1 LPSEVPAARL
11 RALFSSQLAQYL
23 FSGVLSAF
31 FLWIAFRGTDF
42 PTLFGLMRDA
52 NYWWIMG
59 MFICLL
65 ASHLVRA
72 WRWRFLLDPIKRGIG
87 LRNLFAGVMIGYLFN
102 NILPRAGELARPY
115 ALGHME
121 SISRSSAFG
130 TIVVERMI
138 DVLCFL
144 ILVAL
149 MPLVY
154 NGALLESFP
163 WLRRTGILITAAT
176 AAGLAGLVALMARRD
191 WTDRL
196 LEPVGRFLPSGLRS
210 RVNRIVH
217 AFLDGFLFVK
227 DPKLVAVIAASSAV
241 IWFLYI
247 LMIYVAFFAFG
258 LGDLGLGGALVVEAI
273 SSIGMAL
280 PTPGGTGTYHAFT
293 SQTLNKLFQVAMP
306 VALSF
311 ATVTHAV
318 TFIGVSI
325 VGLWYFLRD
334 RIRVAEVVSRKREGN
349 DR

>member
-1 LPSEVPAARL
+1 
-11 RALFSSQLAQYL
+11 
-23 FSGVLSAF
+23 
-31 FLWIAFRGTDF
+31 
-42 PTLFGLMRDA
+42 
-52 NYWWIMG
+52 
-59 MFICLL
+59 
-65 ASHLVRA
+65 
-72 WRWRFLLDPIKRGIG
+72 
-87 LRNLFAGVMIGYLFN
+87 
-102 NILPRAGELARPY
+102 
-115 ALGHME
+115 
-121 SISRSSAFG
+121 
-130 TIVVERMI
+130 
-138 DVLCFL
+138 
-144 ILVAL
+144 
-149 MPLVY
+149 
-154 NGALLESFP
+154 
-163 WLRRTGILITAAT
+163 
-176 AAGLAGLVALMARRD
+176 
-191 WTDRL
+191 
-196 LEPVGRFLPSGLRS
+196 
-210 RVNRIVH
+210 
-217 AFLDGFLFVK
+217 
-227 DPKLVAVIAASSAV
+227 VIAASSAV

>member
-1 LPSEVPAARL
+1 MGRCITTLLCRTRVSGG
-11 RALFSSQLAQYL
+11 QL
-23 FSGVLSAF
+23 
-31 FLWIAFRGTDF
+31 T
-42 PTLFGLMRDA
+42 
-52 NYWWIMG
+52 
-59 MFICLL
+59 
-65 ASHLVRA
+65 
-72 WRWRFLLDPIKRGIG
+72 
-87 LRNLFAGVMIGYLFN
+87 
-102 NILPRAGELARPY
+102 
-115 ALGHME
+115 
-121 SISRSSAFG
+121 
-130 TIVVERMI
+130 
-138 DVLCFL
+138 
-144 ILVAL
+144 
-149 MPLVY
+149 
-154 NGALLESFP
+154 
-163 WLRRTGILITAAT
+163 
-176 AAGLAGLVALMARRD
+176 
-191 WTDRL
+191 
-196 LEPVGRFLPSGLRS
+196 
-210 RVNRIVH
+210 
-217 AFLDGFLFVK
+217 FLDGFLFVK

-318 TFIGVSI
+318 TFSGVSI